1 MATLISSRR
10 KTRHREEWSPAP
22 AHCRAW
28 GENRRNAFI
37 DNPGPAEI
45 HDSSGVRKIFRA
57 EGSLAHQ
64 RFDDS
69 AHASFNEQRSEYR
82 SDNAAYQ
89 AIAPKLG
96 CAPDSLRGW
105 CRQSERDA
113 GARNGPTSEEK
124 ARIKDLEREVREL
137 RQANEILKKA
147 SAYFAQAEL
156 DRPFRK

>member
-1 MATLISSRR
+1 MTQR
-10 KTRHREEWSPAP
+10 KHTPSYTAEF
-22 AHCRAW
+22 RA
-28 GENRRNAFI
+28 R
-37 DNPGPAEI
+37 
-45 HDSSGVRKIFRA
+45 GVR
-57 EGSLAHQ
+57 L
-64 RFDDS
+64 
-69 AHASFNEQRSEYR
+69 FNEQRSEYR
-82 SDNAAYQ
+82 SEFKLVRASGLNDPGNHSTAQNAAYQ

-113 GARNGPTSEEK
+113 GARNGPNSEEK